1 MIIFFLALQLG
12 IVNVPFLDAMGDVG
26 GVSTPASR
34 RMAPDVYTLL
44 TTQKYATSSLFAIVQ

>member
-34 RMAPDVYTLL
+34 RMAPDVQALL
-44 TTQKYATSSLFAIVQ
+44 TTYTLNPKP